1 MEAEGS
7 RLDLVSIRSKDGS
20 THLVKNSWTLP
31 AFYCLPMDILMNM
44 QTPVRTLPRRPCELL
59 LHPEY
64 IEIIESDIFLEHMSD
79 AIAYL
84 AWPAMGMKGW
94 MEYYS
99 GDSPQWRIAHAT
111 DQWVLGMQQAGAIPA
126 NRKLFCRPLCFC
138 EMPIPT
144 LEKAFAMVATA
155 APYVLDRDSQGLVLE
170 TAMAFP
176 CEEDFDLEKSHN
188 RRLQNFRREWYHRR
202 TKHPDVYYG
211 VIVENTKFSH
221 HDKLMSLA
229 AEDDTEE
236 EVVASQHGKA
246 FYNTLSPLDQKI
258 IYLRGKGKTLEQIA
272 KKVGFATHSAV
283 QKRIRKIGK
292 AYELWSGEDLGFGQ
306 SPESKPS
313 FDYSAIRR
321 QQRIV

>member
-1 MEAEGS
+1 MEAERD
-7 RLDLVSIRSKDGS
+7 RLDLISVRRKDGRA
-20 THLVKNSWTLP
+20 HLVKNSWALP

-64 IEIIESDIFLEHMSD
+64 IESIESDIFLEHMSD

-99 GDSPQWRIAHAT
+99 GYSPQWRIAHAT
-111 DQWVLGMQQAGAIPA
+111 DQWVLGMQQAA
-126 NRKLFCRPLCFC
+126 LCFC

-144 LEKAFAMVATA
+144 LEEAFVMVATA
-155 APYVLDRDSQGLVLE
+155 APYVLDRDNQGLAVE
-170 TAMAFP
+170 TAKAFP

-211 VIVENTKFSH
+211 VIVENTNFSH

-236 EVVASQHGKA
+236 EVVADLHGKA
-246 FYNTLSPLDQKI
+246 FYSTLSPMDQQI
-258 IYLRGKGKTLEQIA
+258 IYLRSRRLTLEQIA
-272 KKVGFATHSAV
+272 KQVGFATHSAV
-283 QKRIRKIGK
+283 HKRIQRIGK
-292 AYELWSGEDLGFGQ
+292 AYELWSGEDLGFRKK
-306 SPESKPS
+306 EEKKPY
-313 FDYSAIRR
+313 FDYDAIRR
-321 QQRIV
+321 QKHVV

>member
-1 MEAEGS
+1 MEAERD
-7 RLDLVSIRSKDGS
+7 RLDLISVRRKDGRA
-20 THLVKNSWTLP
+20 HLVKNSWALP

-64 IEIIESDIFLEHMSD
+64 IESIESDIFLEHMSD

-99 GDSPQWRIAHAT
+99 GYSPQWRIAHAT
-111 DQWVLGMQQAGAIPA
+111 DQWVLGMQQAGTISA

-144 LEKAFAMVATA
+144 LEEAFVMVATA
-155 APYVLDRDSQGLVLE
+155 APYVLDRDNQGLAVE
-170 TAMAFP
+170 TAKAFP

-211 VIVENTKFSH
+211 VIVENTNFSH

-236 EVVASQHGKA
+236 EVVADLHGKA

-258 IYLRGKGKTLEQIA
+258 IYLRGKGWTLEQIA
-272 KKVGFATHSAV
+272 EQVGYDDTAAFSKAFKKTYRV
-283 QKRIRKIGK
+283 
-292 AYELWSGEDLGFGQ
+292 
-306 SPESKPS
+306 SPSEYRAAGGHTSNPS
-313 FDYSAIRR
+313 
-321 QQRIV
+321 